1 MKILETLERY
11 IVFIVYFCGMNLKD
25 HLIRVSTDLFLKY
38 GIKSVSMDDISKH
51 LGISKKTLYNLIE
64 NKNLLIYEVLDNH
77 FNESEHCLNE
87 ILLSSK
93 DAIDEMVQMS
103 SHILGFISKMSPSIM
118 YDLQKYHAQS
128 WKKVREYHHALVE
141 QRIYNNLLRGQKE
154 MLYRKDFNPVII
166 AKLYIFKITSIT
178 DIQLFPVGKY
188 ESVVLFKEIIKY
200 HIFGIISENG
210 LKSILKNHRK
220 FFTI

>member
-1 MKILETLERY
+1 
-11 IVFIVYFCGMNLKD
+11 MNLKD
-25 HLIRVSTDLFLKY
+25 NLIRVSTDLFLKY

-77 FNESEHCLNE
+77 FNESENCLNE

-93 DAIDEMVQMS
+93 DAIDEMVKMS

-128 WKKVREYHHALVE
+128 WKKVREYHHAFVE

-154 MLYRKDFNPVII
+154 MLYRKDFNPVFI
-166 AKLYIFKITSIT
+166 AKLYVFKITSIT
-178 DIQLFPVGKY
+178 DNQLFPVGKY
-188 ESVVLFKEIIKY
+188 ESAVLFKEIIKY